1 MKYRMK
7 ILDYDIYHNVK
18 SPNLNNQYDIFNVI
32 SFIQKM
38 LPDGIINNLYIDS
51 YINLAHLNHYYC
63 NV

>member
-7 ILDYDIYHNVK
+7 ILDYDIDHNVK

-38 LPDGIINNLYIDS
+38 LPDGIINNLYID
-51 YINLAHLNHYYC
+51 I
-63 NV
+63 

>member
-7 ILDYDIYHNVK
+7 ILDYDIDHNVK
-18 SPNLNNQYDIFNVI
+18 SPNLNNQYNIFNVI

-51 YINLAHLNHYYC
+51 YINLAHLNH
-63 NV
+63 